1 MVDRVIAY
9 IDGFNLYFGLKSK
22 GWRRY
27 YWLNPQQ
34 LVENLLKPN
43 QRLLFTKYFTAR
55 VNNTVGDPNKQ
66 KRQSTFLEAIDTLT
80 NTRIYYGHFLPKPQ
94 TCFKCGAT
102 WSAHEEKMTDVN
114 IAVEMLN
121 DAYDN
126 AFDTALLLSADSDLA
141 MPVES
146 IIKRFPQKR
155 VVIACPPDRH
165 SKRLE
170 SLASACFIIG
180 RKKFHDSQ
188 FPDELKKADGF
199 VLRRP
204 SSWK

>member
-1 MVDRVIAY
+1 MERVITY

-27 YWLNPQQ
+27 YWLNPQR
-34 LVENLLKPN
+34 LIENLLKPD
-43 QRLLFTKYFTAR
+43 QKLVFTKYFTAR
-55 VNNTVGDPNKQ
+55 VNNNPRDPGKH
-66 KRQSTFLEAIDTLT
+66 KRQATFLEAIDTLPD
-80 NTRIYYGHFLPKPQ
+80 TRIYYGHYLPKQQ

-102 WSAHEEKMTDVN
+102 WNAHEEKMTDVN

-121 DAYDN
+121 DAYED
-126 AFDTALLLSADSDLA
+126 AFDTAMLVSADSDLA

-146 IIKRFPQKR
+146 VTTRFPKKR
-155 VVIACPPDRH
+155 VVIACPPNRH

-170 SLASACFIIG
+170 AIASACFIIG

-188 FPDELKKADGF
+188 FEDVLTKPDGF
-199 VLRRP
+199 VLKRP
-204 SSWK
+204 ATWR

>member
-1 MVDRVIAY
+1 MERVIAY

-34 LVENLLKPN
+34 LIQNLLKPD
-43 QRLLFTKYFTAR
+43 QKLVFTKYFTAR
-55 VNNTVGDPNKQ
+55 VNSNPRDPGKH
-66 KRQSTFLEAIDTLT
+66 KRQATFLEAIDTLPD
-80 NTRIYYGHFLPKPQ
+80 TRIYYGHYLPKQQ

-102 WSAHEEKMTDVN
+102 WNAHEEKMTDVN

-121 DAYDN
+121 DAYDD
-126 AFDTALLLSADSDLA
+126 AFDTAMLVSADSDLA

-146 IIKRFPQKR
+146 ITKRFPKKR
-155 VVIACPPDRH
+155 VIVACPPDRH

-170 SLASACFIIG
+170 SLADACFIIG

-188 FPDELKKADGF
+188 FPDEIKKTDGF
-199 VLRRP
+199 ILKRP
-204 SSWK
+204 TSWR